1 LLVFLLYPGNFNSYA
16 DQNLREVSPPSTN
29 NPVIEFTFVPA
40 FGSSKNLKGRVRN
53 VNTKNFKVAVYIFV
67 EGAGWW
73 IKPRFTQALTTIQ
86 PDSTWSVDI
95 TTGGN
100 DRFTTRIRAF
110 LVHDGFN
117 PPLANGLDLLPD
129 ALNKVAAATVDTR
142 RNPRF
147 IKFSGYQWWVKNE
160 MKLTNPGNNFFSD
173 HNENVWVDAED
184 NLHLKIVKRND
195 NWFCSEVIL
204 TESLGYGR
212 YSFEISTNLSEIN
225 ENAVLGLFSWDND
238 AINKN
243 NNEIDIEFSRW
254 GNIQDSMN
262 AQYVVQPSNIPGNIK
277 RWKAS
282 NTGSSSTHRI
292 NWTSESINFLSFNN
306 NRKVETLSSNINSW
320 SYVGPN
326 IPNRA
331 RETIRINLWLFDSQP
346 PSNEDEVEIV
356 ITDFKFSPFA
366 PTVRVESKENVISSY
381 ALMQNYPNPFNPTTF
396 IKYQIP
402 ELSFIT
408 IKVFDIAGKE
418 VKTLLSEVSPAGS
431 FEVEFKANELPSGI
445 YFYYLEAGDF
455 IEIRKMVLLQ

>member
-1 LLVFLLYPGNFNSYA
+1 MLVFLLYPGNFNSYA
-16 DQNLREVSPPSTN
+16 DQNWREVSPPSTN

-110 LVHDGFN
+110 LVHDGFS
-117 PPLANGLDLLPD
+117 PPLADGLDLLPD
-129 ALNKVAAATVDTR
+129 ALNKVAAAIVDTR

-147 IKFSGYQWWVKNE
+147 IKFSGYQWWVKNDE
-160 MKLTNPGNNFFSD
+160 KLTNPGNNLFSD

-277 RWKAS
+277 RWKVS

-331 RETIRINLWLFDSQP
+331 RETTRINLWLFDSQP

-366 PTVRVESKENVISSY
+366 PTIRVESKEDVISSY

-402 ELSFIT
+402 ELGFIT
-408 IKVFDIAGKE
+408 IKVFDLTGKE
-418 VKTLLSEVSPAGS
+418 VRTLLSEVSPAGS
-431 FEVEFKANELPSGI
+431 YEVEFKAKELPSGI

-455 IEIRKMVLLQ
+455 IEIRKMVLIQ